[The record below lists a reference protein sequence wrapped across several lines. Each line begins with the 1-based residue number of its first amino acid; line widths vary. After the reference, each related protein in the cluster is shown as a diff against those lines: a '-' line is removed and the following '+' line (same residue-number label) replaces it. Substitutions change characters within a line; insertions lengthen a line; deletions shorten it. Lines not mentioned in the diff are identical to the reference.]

1 MAMRK
6 ASGQRAQVPC
16 PGIHKAIGLQC
27 CQRPQGEVKDA
38 HMGTRSQL
46 RVGLDRVWSAFCPSD
61 LTTP

>member
-6 ASGQRAQVPC
+6 ASGQRARVPS
-16 PGIHKAIGLQC
+16 PGIHKAIGLQR
-27 CQRPQGEVKDA
+27 CQPPQGEVRHA

>member
-1 MAMRK
+1 MRK
-6 ASGQRAQVPC
+6 ASRQRARVPS
-16 PGIHKAIGLQC
+16 PGIHKAIERKR

-38 HMGTRSQL
+38 HMGTRSQR